1 MEPMLPK
8 NNSLPLTA
16 SPCGRL
22 SRPLSV
28 GSEEAPIEGLASVR
42 HSNGACSF
50 PALRFHEWPCEVRG
64 EGISET
70 RLNYLVLR
78 RVDLLLLTFEPRMIR
93 WFPRS
98 VTFGFFTKGTFHLH
112 APFSS
117 TSIAQS
123 SIHSRTSFPGPL
135 SIRHCW
141 SRELFVSRF
150 RYCYVLRLL
159 PAHHF
164 PFRFRL

>member
-1 MEPMLPK
+1 MGEALP
-8 NNSLPLTA
+8 STTSAESCLPLF
-16 SPCGRL
+16 
-22 SRPLSV
+22 SRFASV

-42 HSNGACSF
+42 HSNGTCSF
-50 PALRFHEWPCEVRG
+50 PAFRFHEWFREVRR
-64 EGISET
+64 EGSVRQGLPCPPESGPSASD
-70 RLNYLVLR
+70 LR
-78 RVDLLLLTFEPRMIR
+78 TSNDRIVSSKRDVRVFH
-93 WFPRS
+93 
-98 VTFGFFTKGTFHLH
+98 KGTFHLH

-135 SIRHCW
+135 SIRRRR

-150 RYCYVLRLL
+150 RYYYVLRLL
-159 PAHHF
+159 PVHHF